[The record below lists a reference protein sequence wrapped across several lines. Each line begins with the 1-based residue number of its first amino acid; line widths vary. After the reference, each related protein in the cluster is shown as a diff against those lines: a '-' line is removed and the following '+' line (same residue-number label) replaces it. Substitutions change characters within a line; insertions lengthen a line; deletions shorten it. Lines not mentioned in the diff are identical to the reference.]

1 LSAEE
6 FQNEAASPPRR
17 PRADSARNRERLI
30 AAARAAFAKE
40 GAEASLEEIARSA
53 QVGIGTLYRHFPS
66 RLDLLE
72 AVYRREVEQLA
83 QAAPRLLAE
92 RRPFEALR
100 EWMRLS
106 VDYLAAKRVIAPALA
121 ASAGAPQIYAASGG
135 LITGAMTQLVERAV
149 QSGEI
154 RSDVDASDLLRAMV
168 GLSYGY
174 TEPGWEASARRL
186 VDILMDGLRPQGR

>member
-1 LSAEE
+1 LSAGAPR
-6 FQNEAASPPRR
+6 NETGLSQRR

-30 AAARAAFAKE
+30 QAARTAFARD
-40 GAEASLEEIARSA
+40 GADASLEEIARSA

-92 RRPFEALR
+92 RPPFEALR

-106 VDYLAAKRVIAPALA
+106 IDYLAAKRVIAPALA

-135 LITGAMTQLVERAV
+135 LISGAMTQLVESAV

-154 RSDVDASDLLRAMV
+154 RPDVDPSDLLRAMV

-174 TEPGWEASARRL
+174 TEPGWEESARRL
-186 VDILMDGLRPQGR
+186 VDILMDGLRPPAR

>member
-1 LSAEE
+1 MSADDFEKD
-6 FQNEAASPPRR
+6 AASPSRR

-30 AAARAAFAKE
+30 EAARAAFARE

-72 AVYRREVEQLA
+72 AVYRREVGQLA
-83 QAAPRLLAE
+83 EAAPRLLAE
-92 RRPFEALR
+92 RPPFEALR

-106 VDYLAAKRVIAPALA
+106 IDYLATKRVIAPALA
-121 ASAGAPQIYAASGG
+121 ASAGASQIYAASGG
-135 LITGAMTQLVERAV
+135 LITEAMTKLVERAV
-149 QSGEI
+149 ESGEI
-154 RSDVDASDLLRAMV
+154 RSDVDAGDLLRAMV

-186 VDILMDGLRPQGR
+186 VDILMDGLRAPGG

>member
-1 LSAEE
+1 LNAEDSRQETELS
-6 FQNEAASPPRR
+6 PRR

-30 AAARAAFAKE
+30 EAARAAFARE

-53 QVGIGTLYRHFPS
+53 QLGIGTLYRHFPT

-72 AVYRREVEQLA
+72 AVYRREVGQLA
-83 QAAPRLLAE
+83 EAAPRLLAE
-92 RRPFEALR
+92 RPAFEALR

-106 VDYLAAKRVIAPALA
+106 IDYLATKRVIAPALA
-121 ASAGAPQIYAASGG
+121 ASAGASQIYAASGG
-135 LITGAMTQLVERAV
+135 LITEAMTMLVERAV
-149 QSGEI
+149 KNGDI
-154 RSDVDASDLLRAMV
+154 RSDVDAGDLLRAMV

-186 VDILMDGLRPQGR
+186 VDILMDGLRPPGG

>member
-1 LSAEE
+1 MSADASRKETELS
-6 FQNEAASPPRR
+6 PRR

-30 AAARAAFAKE
+30 LAARTAFAGD
-40 GAEASLEEIARSA
+40 GAEASLEDIARSA
-53 QVGIGTLYRHFPS
+53 HVGIGTLYRHFPS

-92 RRPFEALR
+92 RPPFEALR

-106 VDYLAAKRVIAPALA
+106 IDYLATKRVIAPALA

-135 LITGAMTQLVERAV
+135 LITGAMTQLVESAV
-149 QSGEI
+149 RSGEI
-154 RSDVDASDLLRAMV
+154 RPDTDPGDLLRAMV

-186 VDILMDGLRPQGR
+186 VDILMDGLRPPGR